1 MGISV
6 LKFWKK
12 TSWYHLAFFFQILN
26 AKTNQGHVFEWKV
39 MIYLITGLNLVL
51 NTITQFPKISQ
62 NRYCFIYTF
71 TR

>member
-1 MGISV
+1 MVSR
-6 LKFWKK
+6 
-12 TSWYHLAFFFQILN
+12 SFFFQILN